1 MPKPVGEMTL
11 AEVGDEL
18 NNVVTE
24 SRNLLE
30 KAEKEGRT
38 RETLLPAEMERINR
52 LSEQITPLNTRK
64 KSLQDFMASLGVMD
78 RTSQELDTPN
88 PGRTPAQQT
97 RQENIADEIIWNTR
111 SNQKHLQRRYSNPSG
126 AQHSAAYNKEFK
138 QFLKTG
144 KGGPLMAGSIG
155 MNVSDDERGGF
166 FVVGEAFATEMLK
179 NVDDQVFIQGMS
191 TVIMMPPGA
200 QSYGIR
206 VRRAKAN
213 SFRWSEENDD
223 ISDTKDTSLKYGKRV
238 MQPNWLAGSCVISKE
253 LIRNYPGAESMVIQ
267 ELGINAS
274 EILEQA
280 YLYADG
286 NQKPLG
292 LLVANAD
299 GIDTDRDYTTTSTA
313 DFTFDDFVAMKF
325 NLKIKYRSNAHWM
338 FHRYILRDICLLKDG
353 EGQYLWQ
360 PSRQVGEPDRI
371 LGLPLTESEWMPSAK
386 TTGTYFALLGD
397 FQYYYVLWDMAMQM
411 QRLAELR
418 AHTNEYEYLFRCKV
432 DAQPILP
439 EAFVRGALG

>member
-18 NNVVTE
+18 NSVVTE
-24 SRNLLE
+24 CRNIVE

-38 RETLLPAEMERINR
+38 KETLQPAEVERVNR
-52 LSEQITPLNTRK
+52 LAAQIEPLNSRK
-64 KSLQDFMASLGVMD
+64 KALNDFMATLGIVDSLN
-78 RTSQELDTPN
+78 LDTPN
-88 PGRTPAQQT
+88 QGRTPAQNS
-97 RQENIADEIIWNTR
+97 QEQNRTEEIIWNTR
-111 SNQKHLQRRYSNPSG
+111 LNQKHLQRKYLSPMAASS
-126 AQHSAAYNKEFK
+126 SAAYNKEFK
-138 QFLKTG
+138 QFLRTG

-155 MNVSDDERGGF
+155 MNVSDDERGGY
-166 FVVGEAFATEMLK
+166 FVCSEAFSTEMLK
-179 NVDDQVFIQGMS
+179 NVDDNVFIQGMS

-206 VRRAKAN
+206 VRRQKAN

-253 LIRNYPGAESMVIQ
+253 LIRNYPGAEGMVIN

-274 EILEQA
+274 ETLEQA

-292 LLVANAD
+292 LLVADYD
-299 GIDTDRDYTTTSTA
+299 GIDSTRDYTTTSVA
-313 DFTFDDFVAMKF
+313 DFTFDDFIAMKF
-325 NLKIKYRSNAHWM
+325 NLKIKYRNNARWM

-360 PSRQVGEPDRI
+360 PSRQAGEADLV
-371 LGLPLTESEWMPSAK
+371 LGLPFTESEWMPSSK
-386 TTGTYFALLGD
+386 TTGGYFIVLGD
-397 FQYYYVLWDMAMQM
+397 FQYYYVLVDMAMQM
-411 QRLAELR
+411 QRLVETR
-418 AHTNEYEYLFRCKV
+418 AHTNEYEYLFRCKI
-432 DAQPILP
+432 DAQPVLP
-439 EAFVRGALG
+439 EAFVRGVFG

>member
-1 MPKPVGEMTL
+1 MPKPVSEMTL

-24 SRNLLE
+24 SRNILE

-38 RETLLPAEMERINR
+38 RETLQAAEMERINK
-52 LSEQITPLNTRK
+52 LHEQINPLNTRK
-64 KSLQDFMASLGVMD
+64 KQLADFMANLGALD
-78 RTSQELDTPN
+78 GIDLDTPN
-88 PGRTPAQQT
+88 RGRTPTQSTQ
-97 RQENIADEIIWNTR
+97 QENRVEEIIWNTR
-111 SNQKHLQRRYSNPSG
+111 LNQKHLQRKYVSPTASET
-126 AQHSAAYNKEFK
+126 AAAYNKEFR

-155 MNVSDDERGGF
+155 MNVSDDERGGY
-166 FVVGEAFATEMLK
+166 FVTGEAFATEMLK
-179 NVDDQVFIQGMS
+179 NVDDSVYIQGMS

-206 VRRAKAN
+206 VRRQKAN

-223 ISDTKDTSLKYGKRV
+223 ISDTKDESLKYGKRV

-253 LIRNYPGAESMVIQ
+253 LIRNYPGAEGMVIS

-292 LLVANAD
+292 LLVASDD
-299 GIDTDRDYTTTSTA
+299 GIDDSRDYTTTSVA

-338 FHRYILRDICLLKDG
+338 FHRYILRDVCLLKDG

-360 PSRQVGEPDRI
+360 PSRQVGEADRI
-371 LGLPLTESEWMPSAK
+371 LGLPFTESEWMPSTK

-411 QRLAELR
+411 QRLAEMR

-432 DAQPILP
+432 DAQPVLP